1 MLSVF
6 FPFRDSVPPSIR
18 LFGSRWQYK
27 PFSGRYVTDS
37 NVDMLGHVRKGRLG
51 NRTSSQTP
59 LRTRRKL
66 TIQQLRPA
74 HIHSYAGACRRRTWG
89 NNEIG
94 REDYWR
100 RLCPVK
106 ALTERIPPSAA
117 QRDQITSSLTLR
129 MVQSKFQQCRL
140 HINYMVLRSKEPVS
154 IEHGKDFGRK
164 LKQPHALLTL
174 ATGTGE
180 TRKLYRSEAN
190 NLSPSF

>member
-1 MLSVF
+1 M
-6 FPFRDSVPPSIR
+6 
-18 LFGSRWQYK
+18 
-27 PFSGRYVTDS
+27 
-37 NVDMLGHVRKGRLG
+37 
-51 NRTSSQTP
+51 SQTLMWTCSGTSEKEDWATEP
-59 LRTRRKL
+59 AAKLHCERQGSSRSNSFSRHAYIRR
-66 TIQQLRPA
+66 
-74 HIHSYAGACRRRTWG
+74 ACRRRTWG

-117 QRDQITSSLTLR
+117 QRDRITSSLTLR

-154 IEHGKDFGRK
+154 IQHGKDFGRK
-164 LKQPHALLTL
+164 LEEPHALLTL

-180 TRKLYRSEAN
+180 TRKLYRSETN